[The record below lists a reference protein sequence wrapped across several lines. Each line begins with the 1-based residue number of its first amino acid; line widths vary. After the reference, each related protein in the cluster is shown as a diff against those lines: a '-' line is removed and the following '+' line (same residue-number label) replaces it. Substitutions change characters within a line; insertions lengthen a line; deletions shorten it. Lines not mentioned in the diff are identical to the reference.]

1 MNSLNP
7 FSANPTKW
15 SNTLKQLAGSL
26 PMNCLSAF
34 DHFMKLVLKRL
45 TYHLWVNL
53 RVTFNVKTSW
63 RAYYAFLSSI
73 VFEVI
78 RTISSLFI
86 FLRKDFKRTK
96 P

>member
-15 SNTLKQLAGSL
+15 SNTLKQLASSL

-34 DHFMKLVLKRL
+34 EHFVKLVLKGL
-45 TYHLWVNL
+45 TYHSWVNL

-63 RAYYAFLSSI
+63 TAYYAFLSSI

-86 FLRKDFKRTK
+86 FSRKDFKPTK
-96 P
+96 T